1 MIEEAGAKEATMR
14 LFVPALLSLAVPAA
28 LAAAIPISHRDLLGH
43 RLCAP
48 PGAMFAKGQESR
60 AGPHRLG
67 QEPPAEAYF
76 AVLRTVQGCA
86 IPATMRTEPPRR
98 R

>member
-1 MIEEAGAKEATMR
+1 MLDGAGAKEAIMR

-28 LAAAIPISHRDLLGH
+28 LAAAAPVPHRDLLGH

-48 PGAMFAKGQESR
+48 PGAMFARGQESR
-60 AGPHRLG
+60 AGPHRLD

-76 AVLRTVQGCA
+76 TVLRTIQGCA
-86 IPATMRTEPPRR
+86 IPATMRTEPPKRR
-98 R
+98 